1 MSPENCTQSIA
12 KICRLCS
19 EPFIATGRQAKTRLY
34 CSPLCKRAA
43 AGQRAATQLTSGGS
57 ASPNSPVSAPAA
69 PTPGPAAP
77 VPLTAAQR
85 DCPHCG
91 GPVTIVALLTT
102 PEAARPS
109 MPIAAPDGVIPTRR

>member
-1 MSPENCTQSIA
+1 MSPETPTQSIA
-12 KICRLCS
+12 KICQLCS

-43 AGQRAATQLTSGGS
+43 AGQRAANQLTSGS
-57 ASPNSPVSAPAA
+57 ASSNSSASAPTA

-109 MPIAAPDGVIPTRR
+109 MPIAAPDGVIPLRRP